1 MPLSH
6 LFISKH
12 RKVDFDINLVI
23 QDITNIPLVSGSYF
37 VKWRLRNATH
47 STGVTTKEPI
57 KDHTVEWYASVTTKV
72 ELVISKQHLLQPCE
86 LKLEIYKEVGGTGA
100 GKQMGSLSIN
110 MSEYA
115 TSGPVTRR
123 YLLEEC
129 KFNSFIKLAIDM
141 KQVTN
146 VDEPFDVPPLTKA
159 HRQTDIS
166 VVIANTAPDKTDDG
180 SIGKSNHLL
189 LDYITINPPPTSHL
203 LFVAHSV
210 SGSTSDRSIHHQS
223 SGIIKSQSTISLPQ
237 YCRHKPLFLPTDVPD
252 PSDLVEELFA
262 PKSDIET
269 TSC

>member
-6 LFISKH
+6 FFISKH
-12 RKVDFDINLVI
+12 RKVEYEINLVI

-57 KDHTVEWYASVTTKV
+57 KDHTVEWFSSVTTMA
-72 ELVISKQHLLQPCE
+72 ELVISKQHMLQPCE
-86 LKLEIYKEVGGTGA
+86 LKLEIYQEVGGTGA
-100 GKQMGSLSIN
+100 AKQMGSLSIN

-115 TSGPVTRR
+115 TSGSITRR

-129 KFNSFIKLAIDM
+129 KFNSFIKLSIDM
-141 KQVTN
+141 KQVTK
-146 VDEPFDVPPLTKA
+146 VEEPFDVPPLTKP

-166 VVIANTAPDKTDDG
+166 VMIANTAPEKTEDG
-180 SIGKSNHLL
+180 SI
-189 LDYITINPPPTSHL
+189 
-203 LFVAHSV
+203 AHSV
-210 SGSTSDRSIHHQS
+210 SGSTSDRSLHHHGN
-223 SGIIKSQSTISLPQ
+223 GIPKSQSTISLPQ
-237 YCRHKPLFLPTDVPD
+237 YCRHKPLALPTDDPA
-252 PSDLVEELFA
+252 PSDLVEQLFA